1 MSEAV
6 IQSPDAIEPFPAPPD
21 WAAIHEEIHCPLC
34 EYNLR
39 GLSMPRCPECGY
51 TFIWAELL
59 EVDRRLH
66 PYLFEHHPERPYWSF
81 VKTVI
86 GGLRPWKFWKS
97 LHPAQPC
104 RPWRLMRF
112 AAWTLVPAVLI
123 WVALLGGV
131 ITERRNQHMGAR
143 QWERSYLTNPQT
155 ASEFK
160 DFLDQF
166 GGIDGYLD
174 RHYPITILGIIKGEG
189 DPARVMLDYATPSI
203 IAVAWPIATFLAL
216 CVFEISRRRVKI
228 ARIHIVRAVVYSA
241 DLIWWIGLIM
251 FFTAILSSAAGFGLN
266 VFISKIVH
274 PVTFL
279 VIAGAAAV
287 IAFGVRL
294 CFAYR
299 RYLRFPHAFWVVLS
313 SQIIAG
319 LIVFKLVLDLR
330 LIR

>member
-6 IQSPDAIEPFPAPPD
+6 IEAPQGVDLGPAPPD
-21 WAAIHEEIHCPLC
+21 WSAIQEEIHCPLC

-39 GLSMPRCPECGY
+39 GLSAPRCPECGY
-51 TFIWAELL
+51 TFVWAELL
-59 EVDRRLH
+59 EIDRRLH

-81 VKTVI
+81 VKTII

-104 RPWRLMRF
+104 RPRRLMRF
-112 AAWTLVPAVLI
+112 AAWMLVPAVLI

-131 ITERRNQHMGAR
+131 ITERMSQHIRAR
-143 QWERSYLTNPQT
+143 QWERAYLSNPKPT
-155 ASEFK
+155 SEFEDELK
-160 DFLDQF
+160 QF

-174 RHYPITILGIIKGEG
+174 TFYPNTVLGIIQHEG
-189 DPARVMLDYATPSI
+189 DPARVMLDYAVPSI
-203 IAVAWPIATFLAL
+203 IAVAWPVATLLAL

-228 ARIHIVRAVVYSA
+228 GRIHFVRAVVYSA

-251 FFTAILSSAAGFGLN
+251 FFIALLSSAAGFGLN
-266 VFISKIVH
+266 VFISTIIH

-279 VIAGAAAV
+279 VLAGAAAV
-287 IAFGVRL
+287 IAFGIRL
-294 CFAYR
+294 TFAYR
-299 RYLRFPHAFWVVLS
+299 RYLRFPHAVWVVLS

-319 LIVFKLVLDLR
+319 LIVFKLALDLS